1 MLKYKSTVS
10 PMLQMFLNI
19 LSETARFRTYGG
31 MLSYI
36 YIYIYKRSIHIC
48 LHRPPPTKI
57 HLEEQLLIVVAPGE
71 EEQSDRKRKT

>member
-36 YIYIYKRSIHIC
+36 YIYIKDLYIYAYIA
-48 LHRPPPTKI
+48 
-57 HLEEQLLIVVAPGE
+57 HLPQK
-71 EEQSDRKRKT
+71 STWKNNC